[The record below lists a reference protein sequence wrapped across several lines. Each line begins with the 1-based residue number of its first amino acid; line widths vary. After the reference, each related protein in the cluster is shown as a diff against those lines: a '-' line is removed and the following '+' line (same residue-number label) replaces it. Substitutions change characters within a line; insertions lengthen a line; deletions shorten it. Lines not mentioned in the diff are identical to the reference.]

1 MNKVIELL
9 EANGLK
15 RVKNPNGEFLIEDP
29 RKSRIKISV
38 KELEEALKTK
48 PETKVKPEVKK
59 TEVKE

>member
-38 KELEEALKTK
+38 KELEEALKAK
-48 PETKVKPEVKK
+48 PETKVKPK